1 MFRPNKLVE
10 KPKMAYKVFLSHNEA
25 DKKWVKWI
33 SDNAQNIGI
42 ESYMYEYDSQPGT
55 FISSKIQAA
64 IAHSNALIVLLTNN
78 SQFSPY
84 VQQEIGYALSKQK
97 LVIPLVQPGVSHK
110 ALAMLQ
116 GEEYIEFNT
125 LAPQEAL
132 ARLFAYLKKLK
143 ESKESDEA
151 ILIGFGA
158 LLLIGII
165 ASQNK

>member
-1 MFRPNKLVE
+1 
-10 KPKMAYKVFLSHNEA
+10 MAYRVFLSHSEA
-25 DKKWVKWI
+25 DKQWVEWI
-33 SDNAQNIGI
+33 RANAQNIGV
-42 ESYMYEYDSQPGT
+42 EAYMYEYDSQPGT
-55 FISSKIQAA
+55 FISNKIQTA
-64 IAHSNALIVLLTNN
+64 IENSHALIVLLTSN

-97 LVIPLVQPGVSHK
+97 AVIPLVQPGVSPK

-116 GEEYIEFNT
+116 GREYIPFNT
-125 LAPQEAL
+125 AAPKEAL
-132 ARLFAYLKKLK
+132 SQLLGYLKKLK

-151 ILIGFGA
+151 ILIGFGT

>member
-1 MFRPNKLVE
+1 
-10 KPKMAYKVFLSHNEA
+10 
-25 DKKWVKWI
+25 
-33 SDNAQNIGI
+33 
-42 ESYMYEYDSQPGT
+42 MYEYDSQPGT
-55 FISSKIQAA
+55 FISNKIQTA
-64 IAHSNALIVLLTNN
+64 IENSHALIVLLTSN

-97 LVIPLVQPGVSHK
+97 AVIPLVQPGVSQR

-116 GEEYIEFNT
+116 GKEYIEFNT

-132 ARLFAYLKKLK
+132 ARLLAYLKKLK